1 MHYPSSPTPAAV
13 RALYYATLFARRTAK
28 GQEPR
33 TQKPRGQSAED
44 KAWLSE
50 ALAAARVH
58 CRSPEAQRLCRA
70 YALAIGRADRHAAQ
84 IFALELIEH
93 WEPAQTA
100 AKAPEMTDRQPP
112 LHLVGIPSPAS
123 AA

>member
-1 MHYPSSPTPAAV
+1 MQHPSSPTPSAV
-13 RALYYATLFARRTAK
+13 RALYYATLFARQTPAA
-28 GQEPR
+28 QL
-33 TQKPRGQSAED
+33 SED
-44 KAWLSE
+44 KAWLSD

-58 CRSPEAQRLCRA
+58 CRSPETQRLCRA

-93 WEPAQTA
+93 WEPAQSA